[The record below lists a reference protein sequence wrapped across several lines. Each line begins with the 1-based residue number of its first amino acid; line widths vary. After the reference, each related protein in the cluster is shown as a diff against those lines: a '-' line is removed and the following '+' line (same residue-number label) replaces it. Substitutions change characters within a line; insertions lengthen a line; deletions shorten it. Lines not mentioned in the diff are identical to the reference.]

1 LRAGESHGGISC
13 AEPGPPGWLMEQTPK
28 HDFSTVYREHFAF
41 VFRGARRLGV
51 PSSALDDVTQ
61 EVFVVAHRQ
70 LPGFEGRS
78 SIKTWLY
85 GILVRVARDHRR
97 AKARKPVTQ
106 DNEAQDAH
114 ASRTPGPAEDMERAE
129 AARMLNEILAGMD
142 EDKREVFVLVDL
154 ESESVVGTAAAL
166 GINENTAYARLRAAR
181 AYFND
186 AVERLRA
193 RDESRLRA
201 GAGAPGSGGGA

>member
-1 LRAGESHGGISC
+1 
-13 AEPGPPGWLMEQTPK
+13 MEQAPPK
-28 HDFSTVYREHFAF
+28 HDFSAVYREHFAF

-51 PSSALDDVTQ
+51 PSAALDDVTQ

-70 LPGFEGRS
+70 LPSFEGRS

-97 AKARKPVTQ
+97 AKARKPVTH

-114 ASRTPGPAEDMERAE
+114 ASRAPGPAEDMERAE
-129 AARMLNEILAGMD
+129 AARMLGEILAGMD
-142 EDKREVFVLVDL
+142 DKREVFVLVDL

-181 AYFND
+181 AYFNE

-193 RDESRLRA
+193 RDESRLRGTPA
-201 GAGAPGSGGGA
+201 GRAGDA